1 MRVCPCVCVGLC
13 ASRTLVLP
21 KPEEGV
27 RSPRAGV
34 TDGMSSTFCV
44 QGTKLGSC
52 GAAARVPDSEPPAQP
67 QVLHFKEHRELAV
80 FLRLPG
86 P

>member
-1 MRVCPCVCVGLC
+1 ML
-13 ASRTLVLP
+13 A
-21 KPEEGV
+21 KPEEGI
-27 RSPRAGV
+27 RCPRAGV
-34 TDGMSSTFCV
+34 TDGVSRTFCV
-44 QGTKLGSC
+44 WGTKFGSC
-52 GAAARVPDSEPPAQP
+52 GAAARVPDSEPLAQP